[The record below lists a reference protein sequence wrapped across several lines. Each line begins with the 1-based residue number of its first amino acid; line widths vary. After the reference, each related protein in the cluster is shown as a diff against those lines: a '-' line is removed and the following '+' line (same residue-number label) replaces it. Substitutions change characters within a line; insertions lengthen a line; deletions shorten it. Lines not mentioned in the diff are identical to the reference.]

1 MAQNRV
7 LVFLGAYHGAP
18 FIEQQVE
25 TIRCQTTPCELI
37 ISDDA
42 YSPDSETSQI
52 EPGGAVVSLSH
63 IAGPKQGF
71 CSNFLSVFNL
81 TDIDRYDY
89 VAWSDQ
95 DDLWDTD
102 HLARAVSVLARQH
115 GPAACGSRTR
125 LVDANG
131 RAIGW
136 SPQWPKPLGFSNA
149 LVQSVAGGNTLV
161 MNQPCVA
168 WVRACLQEQGQAV
181 AQWISHDWALYLML
195 SLADYP
201 LMWLSEPT
209 VRYRQHGQNL
219 IGTNYGLAA
228 RMRRFSRLRR
238 GEYANWIHRQ
248 FEPLLRMV
256 DWMSPENQNAL
267 IAFQQA
273 AQTSGLSSL
282 RALHQ
287 SGVYRQGVLDQR
299 ALEWAAF
306 AGWLQSPKSRTP

>member
-1 MAQNRV
+1 MAKNRV
-7 LVFLGAYHGAP
+7 LVFLGAYNGGP
-18 FIEQQVE
+18 FIAQQVE
-25 TIRCQTTPCELI
+25 TIRRQTIPCELV
-37 ISDDA
+37 ISDDG
-42 YSPDSETSQI
+42 PLEDSESPQM

-63 IAGPKQGF
+63 IAGPQQGF

-95 DDLWDTD
+95 DDLWDPN

-131 RAIGW
+131 HAIGW

-161 MNQPCVA
+161 MNQAGVA
-168 WVRACLQEQGQAV
+168 WARACLQEQGQAIS
-181 AQWISHDWALYLML
+181 QWISHDWALYLML
-195 SLADYP
+195 SLADHR
-201 LMWLSEPT
+201 LVWLCEPT
-209 VRYRQHGQNL
+209 VSYRQHGQNL
-219 IGTNYGLAA
+219 IGSNRGLVA
-228 RMRRFSRLRR
+228 RMHRFSRLRR
-238 GEYANWIHRQ
+238 GEFANWVHRQ
-248 FEPLLRMV
+248 SEPLQCMV
-256 DWMSPENQNAL
+256 DFMSHKNKRAFA
-267 IAFQQA
+267 AFQQA
-273 AQTSGLSSL
+273 VHTSGLSSL